1 MRALHRSL
9 PLALAAMLASQSVL
23 AAPPAAPA
31 PVDVRTQLP
40 DTARKAWD
48 AAKQLAG
55 ASDFR
60 GALVEFQRA
69 YDLSHNPR
77 VLFNVG
83 VTEKLLTHYA
93 RAVDAWDKEQ
103 SEGAGQLTPAELQ
116 ELKNA
121 VSIVQQFVTTI
132 DVTANEAE
140 ATLTIDDYPVGKTPF
155 AGPVRIDVGKH
166 VLKLSKEGFIDAVE
180 PVDVAAGAR
189 TPVAFKLE
197 PINKTALVSVTVGGA
212 PTASI
217 FVDGRDMGPAPFKGE
232 LSADRHTIEARSP
245 GFVTVGQTVDVLYRQ
260 PVSLVL
266 TLSQERHE
274 GRLKVTAPEGS
285 AISVDERAVG
295 TTTWDG
301 VVSTTGGHQL
311 VVTKPGYQTYSTE
324 VFVADDQVREVN
336 VPLNSEVKTS
346 WVAWGV
352 GTLLV
357 VTGGIVA
364 GYYVFKPTEPG
375 PTLGT
380 LSPPLTMASHGL
392 RF

>member
-1 MRALHRSL
+1 MRVLYRSL
-9 PLALAAMLASQSVL
+9 SLALAMTLAAPSAL

-31 PVDVRTQLP
+31 SVDVRAQLP
-40 DTARKAWD
+40 DAARKAWD

-69 YDLSHNPR
+69 YELSHNAR

-103 SEGAGQLTPAELQ
+103 TEGAGQLTPAELQ

-121 VSIVQQFVTTI
+121 IAIVQQFVTTI
-132 DVTANEAE
+132 DVTASEPD
-140 ATLTIDDYPVGKTPF
+140 ATLAIDDYPIGKTPF

-166 VLKLSKEGFIDAVE
+166 VLKLSKEGFVDAVE

-197 PINKTALVSVTVGGA
+197 PLNKTALVAVTVGGL
-212 PTASI
+212 PTATV

-245 GFVTVGQTVDVLYRQ
+245 GFVTVGQTVDVLYKQ
-260 PVSLVL
+260 PMSLVL

-274 GRLKVTAPEGS
+274 GRLKVSAPEGA

-295 TTTWDG
+295 TSTWDG

-324 VFVADDQVREVN
+324 VFVADDQVREVS

-364 GYYVFKPTEPG
+364 GYYVFRPSEPSPTP
-375 PTLGT
+375 GT
-380 LSPPLTMASHGL
+380 LTPPLTTASHAL

>member
-1 MRALHRSL
+1 MRALTRSL
-9 PLALAAMLASQSVL
+9 PLALAAILAVEPAL

-31 PVDVRTQLP
+31 TVDVRAQLP
-40 DTARKAWD
+40 DAARKAWD

-103 SEGAGQLTPAELQ
+103 SDGAGQLSSAELQ

-121 VSIVQQFVTTI
+121 IAIVQQFVTTI
-132 DVTANEAE
+132 DVTANEAD
-140 ATLTIDDYPVGKTPF
+140 ASLTIDDYPIGKTPF

-166 VLKLSKEGFIDAVE
+166 VVKLTKEGFVDAVE
-180 PVDVAAGAR
+180 PVDVVAGVK
-189 TPVAFKLE
+189 TPVTLKLE
-197 PINKTALVSVTVGGA
+197 PINKTALVSVTVGGSPA
-212 PTASI
+212 ATV

-232 LSADRHTIEARSP
+232 LSADRHTIEARAP
-245 GFVTVGQTVDVLYRQ
+245 GFVTVGQTVDVIYKQ
-260 PVSLVL
+260 PMSLVL

-274 GRLKVTAPEGS
+274 GRLKVTAPDGA
-285 AISVDERAVG
+285 AISVDEKAVG
-295 TTTWDG
+295 TTSWDG

-336 VPLNSEVKTS
+336 VPLNSEVKTN

-357 VTGGIVA
+357 VTGGIVV
-364 GYYVFKPTEPG
+364 GYFVFKPSEPS
-375 PTLGT
+375 PTPGT
-380 LSPPLTMASHGL
+380 LTPPLTTTSHVL
-392 RF
+392 HF

>member
-1 MRALHRSL
+1 MRALTRSL
-9 PLALAAMLASQSVL
+9 PLALAAILAVEPVL

-31 PVDVRTQLP
+31 TVDVRAQLP
-40 DTARKAWD
+40 DAARKAWD

-103 SEGAGQLTPAELQ
+103 SEGAGQLSAAELQ

-121 VSIVQQFVTTI
+121 IAIVQQFVTTI
-132 DVTANEAE
+132 DVTANEAD
-140 ATLTIDDYPVGKTPF
+140 ATLTIDDYPIGKTPF
-155 AGPVRIDVGKH
+155 ASPVRIDVGKH
-166 VLKLSKEGFIDAVE
+166 VVKLTKEGFVDAVE
-180 PVDVAAGAR
+180 PVDVVAGVK
-189 TPVAFKLE
+189 TPVTFKLE
-197 PINKTALVSVTVGGA
+197 PTNKTALVSVTVGGSPA
-212 PTASI
+212 ATV

-232 LSADRHTIEARSP
+232 LSADRHTIEARAP
-245 GFVTVGQTVDVLYRQ
+245 GFVTVGQTVDVIYKQ
-260 PVSLVL
+260 PMSLVL

-274 GRLKVTAPEGS
+274 GRLKVTAPEGA
-285 AISVDERAVG
+285 AISVDEKAVG
-295 TTTWDG
+295 TTSWDG

-336 VPLNSEVKTS
+336 VPLNSEVKTN

-364 GYYVFKPTEPG
+364 GYFVFKPSEPS
-375 PTLGT
+375 PTPGSLN
-380 LSPPLTMASHGL
+380 PPLTTASQRLH
-392 RF
+392 F